1 MEPRRVPGVARVH
14 TLLGM
19 AGSHPMEPGTL
30 KALYVEGIRDL
41 YSAENQILYALP
53 KMHNAAT
60 NDELRR
66 AFAAHLDQTE
76 THVAR
81 LEHICRRLVV
91 SPNGKHCNGMEGL
104 IADGTQLI
112 RQDADPDVL
121 DAGLISLAQHM
132 EHYELAGYGTVRT
145 YAQLLGF
152 DEQAAMLQTTLLEE
166 RDTDQSLTE
175 VALIVN
181 LDAIA
186 GAAGYVEMNG
196 RHEWQSTL
204 HAVG

>member
-1 MEPRRVPGVARVH
+1 MKPD
-14 TLLGM
+14 
-19 AGSHPMEPGTL
+19 TL

-41 YSAENQILYALP
+41 YSAENQILHALP
-53 KMHNAAT
+53 NMHSAAT
-60 NDELRR
+60 NEELRR
-66 AFAAHLDQTE
+66 AFAANLDQTE

-91 SPNGKHCNGMEGL
+91 SPHGKRCKGMAGL

-112 RQDADPDVL
+112 RQDTGPDVL
-121 DAGLISLAQHM
+121 DAGLISVAQHM

-175 VALIVN
+175 IALIVN
-181 LDAIA
+181 IDAIA
-186 GAAGYVEMNG
+186 GTARHLELNG
-196 RHEWQSTL
+196 RHEWQNNL
-204 HAVG
+204 YAV

>member
-1 MEPRRVPGVARVH
+1 ME
-14 TLLGM
+14 LD
-19 AGSHPMEPGTL
+19 TL

-53 KMHNAAT
+53 KMHSAAT
-60 NDELRR
+60 NHELRR

-81 LEHICRRLVV
+81 LEHICCRLVV
-91 SPNGKHCNGMEGL
+91 SPNGKLCKGL
-104 IADGTQLI
+104 AGLVADGTQMLG
-112 RQDADPDVL
+112 QDADPDVL
-121 DAGLISLAQHM
+121 DAGLIALAQHM

-166 RDTDQSLTE
+166 RDSDQSLTE
-175 VALIVN
+175 IALIIN

-186 GAAGYVEMNG
+186 CAAGYLELNG
-196 RHEWQSTL
+196 RHEWQNTL
-204 HAVG
+204 HAV